1 MSEDLQGL
9 LEKINRDG
17 IEKAEASAA
26 VIIAEAKTKAA
37 EIVKAANDETKRTA
51 AEAQASAKDFIV
63 RAEQAVAQASRDTII
78 NLKDSIAKLL
88 ERVLTDNIDKALGDP
103 DVAASLAAAA
113 IEQLAGNAVISAPE
127 KLVASLKAQ
136 LSAKGNIEVLADGSL
151 NSGFSVK
158 IDNGRVE
165 HAFTAEV
172 VAEEL
177 SKRLRPEIAKLLK

>member
-17 IEKAEASAA
+17 IEKAEAKAA
-26 VIIAEAKTKAA
+26 AIIAEAKAKAA
-37 EIVKAANDETKRTA
+37 EIVKAASEEAKHTL
-51 AEAQASAKDFIV
+51 AEAQASANDFTV
-63 RAEQAVAQASRDTII
+63 RAEQAIAQASRDTII
-78 NLKDSIAKLL
+78 NLRDSIAKLL
-88 ERVLTDNIDKALGDP
+88 EKVLTDNIDKALSNP
-103 DVAASLAAAA
+103 DVASSLAAAA
-113 IEQLAGNAVISAPE
+113 IEQIAGNAVISAPE

-136 LSAKGNIEVLADGSL
+136 LASKGNIDVLADNSL

-158 IDNGRVE
+158 TDNGRVE

>member
-37 EIVKAANDETKRTA
+37 EIVKAANDEAKRTA

-136 LSAKGNIEVLADGSL
+136 LSAKGRGPVVRPRPVPPSAGNY
-151 NSGFSVK
+151 
-158 IDNGRVE
+158 R
-165 HAFTAEV
+165 EV
-172 VAEEL
+172 VVVPTTPRVVG
-177 SKRLRPEIAKLLK
+177 RLRPDSA